1 MNYRSNA
8 VFAGTV
14 FGALMGPFLVWQAWS
29 QGKPFGL
36 ALGLGL
42 GIGLLAGVLFGA
54 AMRGFLRLPAVRRQ
68 IELQPEDLLPGERL
82 LHSSLANAAVD
93 PRAFGLTPFALGELM
108 FIAGLKDRE
117 TIGGA
122 LHLTNLRLLF
132 KSHRFN
138 RLRGSFSVF
147 LPSLQPVT
155 HGGRLGFRKLH
166 VSTRLARLDFVVRD
180 ADTLAAR
187 IEAARAAF
195 GPAEEAVLQPLRA
208 RLPGVESLA
217 PSAALDAINTLIHR
231 GKLGQ
236 DLVQAAL
243 TPLAALGGLLASEV
257 FDRTL
262 AERWSR
268 RAQR

>member
-8 VFAGTV
+8 VFAGAV
-14 FGALMGPFLVWQAWS
+14 YGALMGPFLAWQAWS
-29 QGKPFGL
+29 QGKPFGMAL
-36 ALGLGL
+36 LLGLGL
-42 GIGLLAGVLFGA
+42 GLLAGALFGA
-54 AMRGFLRLPAVRRQ
+54 AMHGFSRLPWVRRQ
-68 IELQPEDLLPGERL
+68 IELQPGDLLPGEVL
-82 LHSSLANAAVD
+82 LHSCLGNAALD
-93 PRAFGLTPFALGELM
+93 PRAFGLKPFALGELM
-108 FIAGLKDRE
+108 FLAGLKDRE
-117 TIGGA
+117 SVGGA

-138 RLRGSFSVF
+138 RLRGSFSMF
-147 LPSLQPVT
+147 LPSMQSVA
-155 HGGRLGFRKLH
+155 HSGRFGFRKLH
-166 VSTRLARLDFVVRD
+166 VATRLARLDFVVRD
-180 ADTLAAR
+180 APALAEC
-187 IEAARAAF
+187 IEAARAAY
-195 GPAEEAVLQPLRA
+195 GPAEEAVLKPLRNQ
-208 RLPGVESLA
+208 LPGVEALA

-268 RAQR
+268 RMAR